1 MENYK
6 EYFKNK
12 KITKMGIGPLGK
24 GIGVTKFL
32 AKYCANLLVTDLQ
45 TEQQLASS
53 LKQLKKFKNIKY
65 ILGQHRLEDF
75 LNCDMVVKASG
86 VPLDSLFIAEAKK
99 NKIPVEAD
107 ASLFAKLT
115 KAKIIGITGTRGKST
130 VTKMIYHGLKKYYKK
145 GNVFLG
151 GNIRGLATLPL
162 IEKIKDD
169 DVIVLELDSWQLQG
183 FGESKISPHIAVFTT
198 FMNDHM
204 NYYKNDMQRYFDDKA
219 EIFKYQAEKDFLIIS
234 EQAMVQI
241 KKRYD
246 KSKNLLRRGGVTV
259 VNEDAI
265 RNLKT
270 KLIGEHN
277 KTNIALAVEVLKL
290 MKLNQKQIKQAIAT
304 YPGEPGRLQMISK
317 KNGITYY
324 NDSNATTP
332 DACIAALNSLDKN
345 EKNIVLICGGADK
358 VLNFDDMLEVATN
371 TTKGVVLI
379 KGTATDKVLSI
390 LPKNFPEHIVV
401 DSMQSAIK
409 EARKFAKKG
418 DVVLLSPGAASFG
431 VFKNE
436 YDRSDQFVK
445 YVKK

>member
-1 MENYK
+1 
-6 EYFKNK
+6 
-12 KITKMGIGPLGK
+12 MGLGLLGR
-24 GIGVTKFL
+24 GINVAKFL
-32 AKYCANLLVTDLQ
+32 AKYGANLLITDLK

-65 ILGQHRLEDF
+65 ILGQHRIEDF
-75 LNCDMVVKASG
+75 QQTDMLIKAAG
-86 VPLDSLFIAEAKK
+86 VPFDSIYLAETRK
-99 NKIPVEAD
+99 NHIPIEMD
-107 ASLFAKLT
+107 ASLFAKFT

-130 VTKMIYHGLKKYYKK
+130 VTQMIYNGLKKYYKK

-162 IEKIKDD
+162 LEKIKDD
-169 DVIVLELDSWQLQG
+169 DIIVLELDSWQLQG

-219 EIFKYQAEKDFLIIS
+219 EIFKHQTEKDFLIIS
-234 EQAMVQI
+234 EQAMSQI
-241 KKRYD
+241 KKRFQYNKI
-246 KSKNLLRRGGVTV
+246 KSRITV

-265 RNLKT
+265 RNFKT

-277 KTNIALAVEVLKL
+277 KTNIALAVEVFKI
-290 MKLNQKQIKQAIAT
+290 MKLNQKQIKQTIAA
-304 YPGEPGRLQMISK
+304 YRGEPGRLQMILK

-332 DACIAALNSLDKN
+332 DACIAALNSLN
-345 EKNIVLICGGADK
+345 ENKKNIVLICGGANK
-358 VLNFDDMLEVATN
+358 ELNFNDMLEVITN
-371 TTKGVVLI
+371 TAKNVVLI
-379 KGTATDKVLSI
+379 KGTATDKILNILSKDF
-390 LPKNFPEHIVV
+390 PKYIVV
-401 DSMQSAIK
+401 DSMQLAVK
-409 EARKFAKKG
+409 EARKFSAKG
-418 DVVLLSPGAASFG
+418 DIILLSPGAASFG

>member
-12 KITKMGIGPLGK
+12 RIIMMGLGLLGR
-24 GIGVTKFL
+24 GIGVAKFL
-32 AKYCANLLVTDLQ
+32 AKHGANLLITDLK

-75 LNCDMVVKASG
+75 YQADMLIKVAN
-86 VPLDSLFIAEAKK
+86 VPLDSIYLAEARK
-99 NKIPVEAD
+99 NNIPIEMD
-107 ASLFAKLT
+107 ASLFAKFT
-115 KAKIIGITGTRGKST
+115 NAKIIGITGTRGKST
-130 VTKMIYHGLKKYYKK
+130 VTQMIYGGLKKYYKK

-151 GNIRGLATLPL
+151 GNVRGLATLPL
-162 IEKIKDD
+162 LEKVKDND
-169 DVIVLELDSWQLQG
+169 IIVLELDSWQLQG
-183 FGESKISPHIAVFTT
+183 FGEAKISPHIAVFTT

-204 NYYKNDMQRYFDDKA
+204 NYYKNDMQKYFDDKA
-219 EIFKYQAEKDFLIIS
+219 EIFKHQTENDFLIIG
-234 EQAMVQI
+234 EQALLEI
-241 KKRYD
+241 KKRFSYNKI
-246 KSKNLLRRGGVTV
+246 KSKTTV
-259 VNEDAI
+259 VNEDKI

-277 KTNIALAVEVLKL
+277 KTNIALAVEVFKI
-290 MKLNQKQIKQAIAT
+290 MKLNQKQIKQTIAT
-304 YPGEPGRLQMISK
+304 YPGEPGRLQMILK

-345 EKNIVLICGGADK
+345 EKNIILICGGADK
-358 VLNFDDMLEVATN
+358 ELKFNDMLRVIARTVKN
-371 TTKGVVLI
+371 VVLF
-379 KGTATDKVLSI
+379 KGTATDKILSV
-390 LPKNFPEHIVV
+390 LPKNFPQHVVV
-401 DSMQSAIK
+401 DSMAKAIQ
-409 EARKFAKKG
+409 EARNFAKRG
-418 DVVLLSPGAASFG
+418 DIILLSPGAASFG

-445 YVKK
+445 YAKK

>member
-12 KITKMGIGPLGK
+12 KIIIMGLGLLGR
-24 GIGVTKFL
+24 GIGVAKFL
-32 AKYCANLLVTDLQ
+32 AKHGAELLITDLK

-65 ILGQHRLEDF
+65 ILGQHRIEDF
-75 LNCDMVVKASG
+75 QQGDMLIKAAG
-86 VPLDSLFIAEAKK
+86 VPLDSIYLAEARK
-99 NKIPVEAD
+99 NNIPIEMD
-107 ASLFAKLT
+107 ASLFAKFT

-130 VTKMIYHGLKKYYKK
+130 VTQMIYHGLKKYYRK

-151 GNIRGLATLPL
+151 GNVRGLATLPL
-162 IEKIKDD
+162 LEKVKDN
-169 DVIVLELDSWQLQG
+169 DVVVLELDSWQLQG
-183 FGESKISPHIAVFTT
+183 FGEAKISPQIAVFTT

-219 EIFKYQAEKDFLIIS
+219 KIFEHQTEKDFLVIS
-234 EQAMVQI
+234 EQAMLQI
-241 KKRYD
+241 KKRTQYGKI
-246 KSKNLLRRGGVTV
+246 KSKITV

-304 YPGEPGRLQMISK
+304 YPGEPGRLQMILK
-317 KNGITYY
+317 RNGVAYY
-324 NDSNATTP
+324 NDNNATSP
-332 DACIAALNSLDKN
+332 DACVAALNSLYKN

-358 VLNFDDMLEVATN
+358 EFNFNDMLEVIAN
-371 TTKGVVLI
+371 TTKNVVFI
-379 KGTATDKVLSI
+379 KGTATDKILNI
-390 LPKNFPEHIVV
+390 LPKDFPEYVVV
-401 DSMQSAIK
+401 DSMPLAVK
-409 EARKFAKKG
+409 EARKSVKKG
-418 DVVLLSPGAASFG
+418 DVILLSPGAASFG

-436 YDRSDQFVK
+436 YDRNDQFVK
-445 YVKK
+445 YVKKY

>member
-1 MENYK
+1 MLNYK

-12 KITKMGIGPLGK
+12 KIIIMGLGLLGR
-24 GIGVTKFL
+24 GINVAKFL
-32 AKYCANLLVTDLQ
+32 AKHDANLLITDLK

-65 ILGQHRLEDF
+65 ILGQHRIEDF
-75 LNCDMVVKASG
+75 QQADTLIKAAG
-86 VPLDSLFIAEAKK
+86 VPFDSIYLAEARK
-99 NKIPVEAD
+99 NSIPIEMD
-107 ASLFAKLT
+107 ASLFTKFT

-162 IEKIKDD
+162 LEKVKDN
-169 DVIVLELDSWQLQG
+169 DVVVLELDSWQLQG

-219 EIFKYQAEKDFLIIS
+219 EIFKYQTENDFLIIS

-241 KKRYD
+241 KKR
-246 KSKNLLRRGGVTV
+246 SRQGGINPKIIV
-259 VNEDAI
+259 VNEDTI
-265 RNLKT
+265 RNFKT

-304 YPGEPGRLQMISK
+304 YPGEPGRLQMILK

-332 DACIAALNSLDKN
+332 DACIAALNSLYKN
-345 EKNIVLICGGADK
+345 KKNIVLICGGANK
-358 VLNFDDMLEVATN
+358 ELNFNDMLEVTTN
-371 TTKGVVLI
+371 TTKNVVFI
-379 KGTATDKVLSI
+379 KGTATDKILSV
-390 LPKNFPEHIVV
+390 LPKDFPEYIVV
-401 DSMQSAIK
+401 DSMQLAIK
-409 EARKFAKKG
+409 EARKFTKKG
-418 DVVLLSPGAASFG
+418 DIILLSPGAASFG